1 MHLVTALELTIPPAV
16 IILRWIAAAV
26 LILELPVP
34 FYWFVLHLTSNSWR
48 SSKKM
53 ALTVAVLPWPII
65 AILLAAFRNQIFTA
79 TSPRPWEMFAGM
91 AAILREFWLTVLA
104 KGALGLSR
112 MVGKTEMDGDG
123 EVQSGGIYAR
133 MRHPRCAGMIGAVVG
148 AGLLCATSTL
158 WIVLAIWTVLV
169 AAAVALGERE
179 LERHFGAAYLDYCR
193 RVPRFVPNRF
203 RARADW
209 PR

>member
-1 MHLVTALELTIPPAV
+1 MQLFTSHEVSIPLTV
-16 IILRWIAAAV
+16 IILRWIAVVV
-26 LILELPVP
+26 LFLELPVP
-34 FYWFVLHLTSNSWR
+34 FYWFILHPNSTYWR
-48 SSKKM
+48 TRQK
-53 ALTVAVLPWPII
+53 LGFTVAVLPWPII
-65 AILLAAFRNQIFTA
+65 AILMWVFRNQIFLSTA
-79 TSPRPWEMFAGM
+79 PRYWEMLAGM
-91 AAILREFWLTVLA
+91 AAILLEFWLIVLA
-104 KGALGLSR
+104 KRALGLTR
-112 MVGKTEMDGDG
+112 LVGKTEMDGGG
-123 EVQSGGIYAR
+123 EIESGGIYAR
-133 MRHPRCAGMIGAVVG
+133 MRHPRYAGMIGAVVG

>member
-1 MHLVTALELTIPPAV
+1 MHLVTALGLTIPPAV

-48 SSKKM
+48 SPQKL

-65 AILLAAFRNQIFTA
+65 AILLAAFRNQIFAA

-91 AAILREFWLTVLA
+91 AAILLEFWLTVLA
-104 KGALGLSR
+104 KSALGLSR

-203 RARADW
+203 RARAAW